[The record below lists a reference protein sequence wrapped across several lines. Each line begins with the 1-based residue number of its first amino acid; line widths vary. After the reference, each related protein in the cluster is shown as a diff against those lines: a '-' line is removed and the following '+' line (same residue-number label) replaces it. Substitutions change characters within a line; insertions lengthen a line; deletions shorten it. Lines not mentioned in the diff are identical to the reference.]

1 MPPRRNLPFSV
12 PAVDPA
18 ALETLLCRAG
28 LAVAVLDGSGHL
40 SMLSPGLE
48 RLLHRQFEA
57 VPADSLAE
65 VFHLYGEGGARLLRP
80 DEVPIV
86 RALHGEVVEDAIV
99 TVRAPGQPVRH
110 LRVNATPIVG
120 LNGERQGAWAVMTD
134 VTRLVAAARG
144 ELNKSLAETVNHNLR
159 TPLTTILGHAELLL
173 DQQAACSP
181 ETTRSV
187 EAVWRAGQRLNEVV
201 TWISEWID
209 LAYTPE
215 GEGKGSDLAEYLDQ
229 QRANLRPTER
239 PVPSRPPRMAARCR
253 GRARQAGH
261 GPGCRGRRRLH
272 ERWSRPAR
280 PDLGPASRRT
290 SRRARRGIPR
300 HSPG

>member
-40 SMLSPGLE
+40 SMVSPGLE
-48 RLLHRQFEA
+48 RLLHREFEA
-57 VPADSLAE
+57 VPAESLAE
-65 VFHLYGEGGARLLRP
+65 VFHLYGESGARLRP

-86 RALHGEVVEDAIV
+86 RASRGEVVEDAIV

-110 LRVNATPIVG
+110 LRVNASPMVG
-120 LNGERQGAWAVMTD
+120 LDGERQGAWAVMTD

-173 DQQAACSP
+173 DQQEDFSRRAAG
-181 ETTRSV
+181 SV

-209 LAYTPE
+209 LADTPE
-215 GEGKGSDLAEYLDQ
+215 GEGRGADLAEYLDWN
-229 QRANLRPTER
+229 QRT
-239 PVPSRPPRMAARCR
+239 
-253 GRARQAGH
+253 
-261 GPGCRGRRRLH
+261 
-272 ERWSRPAR
+272 
-280 PDLGPASRRT
+280 
-290 SRRARRGIPR
+290 
-300 HSPG
+300 